1 MSHWPF
7 WMGGTALAGVAVGYL
22 LLLRRPFGVSGM
34 ISVALDGGAR
44 RAEAE
49 NGPAPDLAE
58 VEALLADATTRH
70 FGADAGGASAA
81 GPSGCAAL
89 PQDALG
95 GPDPATGLGPRLA
108 WSTNVLFL
116 VGIVAGAALSA
127 LLAGQR
133 LTWDPGPVFSALIGR
148 GAAGHV
154 ALFMGGALVGFGTRL
169 AGGCT
174 SGHGLSG
181 CARLQPGSLVSTA
194 CFFGLGIVLSL
205 ILAAVAR

>member
-1 MSHWPF
+1 MNHWPF

-34 ISVALDGGAR
+34 ISVALDGQAR
-44 RAEAE
+44 RAEA
-49 NGPAPDLAE
+49 A
-58 VEALLADATTRH
+58 
-70 FGADAGGASAA
+70 AGGD
-81 GPSGCAAL
+81 GTEVPMG
-89 PQDALG
+89 
-95 GPDPATGLGPRLA
+95 GLGPRLA
-108 WSTNVLFL
+108 WSTHVLFL

-133 LTWDPGPVFSALIGR
+133 LTWDPGPAFSALIGR
-148 GAAGHV
+148 GAAGYV

-181 CARLQPGSLVSTA
+181 CARLSPGSLVNTA